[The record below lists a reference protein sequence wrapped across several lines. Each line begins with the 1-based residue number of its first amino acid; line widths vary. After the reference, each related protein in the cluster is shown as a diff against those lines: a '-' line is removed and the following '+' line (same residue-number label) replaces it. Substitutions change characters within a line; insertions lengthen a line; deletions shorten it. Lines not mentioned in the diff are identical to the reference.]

1 MNTQELRIGN
11 YVNLINRWNE
21 KELLIIKGI
30 SFRGNVYDIDD
41 NIYGLD
47 NYEPIPLTEEWLLRF
62 GFDIDINPIVS
73 EKVYVKYLRDKRTQ
87 SIEIGIDMEFYNG
100 IYSQKISHVN
110 QLQNLYFALTGEE
123 LTP

>member
-11 YVNLINRWNE
+11 WVY
-21 KELLIIKGI
+21 KEVGITALEPIKLDLLDIIKH
-30 SFRGNVYDIDD
+30 SYTDCFQ
-41 NIYGLD
+41 
-47 NYEPIPLTEEWLLRF
+47 PIPLTKEWLVKF
-62 GFDIDINPIVS
+62 GFEIDINPIDS